1 MENATKALLIAGS
14 VLIAIVLIAV
24 GIKILGSTSGTV
36 NQVESVSNAME
47 KSIFNSQYTQF
58 EGAQKGTAVKKLIN
72 QAKTYNATVKDAN
85 KKIKIT
91 TVANLEKGLER
102 HDNVDSEAEVNG
114 ILDEI
119 QVSYNYTVSIQ
130 TNPNTGFVNSIE
142 VK

>member
-58 EGAQKGTAVKKLIN
+58 EGTQKGTAVKKLIN

-85 KKIKIT
+85 KKIKIK
-91 TVANLEKGLER
+91 TVANSEKGLER

-130 TNPNTGFVNSIE
+130 TNPNTGFVNSIKVE
-142 VK
+142 

>member
-58 EGAQKGTAVKKLIN
+58 EGEQKGTAVKKLIN

-85 KKIKIT
+85 RRIKIKT
-91 TVANLEKGLER
+91 TATGLDSHPQGISDAANINKIC
-102 HDNVDSEAEVNG
+102 DQIKISNTYTIKVDIDG
-114 ILDEI
+114 
-119 QVSYNYTVSIQ
+119 T
-130 TNPNTGFVNSIE
+130 TGFVNRITIQ
-142 VK
+142 

>member
-72 QAKTYNATVKDAN
+72 QAKTYNATVKEEK
-85 KKIKIT
+85 KKIKIKTTAEGLHGYQEGT
-91 TVANLEKGLER
+91 TVADDLNTICDQIQISKTYTIR
-102 HDNVDSEAEVNG
+102 VDIDG
-114 ILDEI
+114 
-119 QVSYNYTVSIQ
+119 T
-130 TNPNTGFVNSIE
+130 TGFVNRITIQ
-142 VK
+142 

>member
-72 QAKTYNATVKDAN
+72 QAKTYNATVKDEN
-85 KKIKIT
+85 RKIKIKTTAEGLHGCPDET
-91 TVANLEKGLER
+91 TVADDLNTICDQIQISKTYTIR
-102 HDNVDSEAEVNG
+102 VDIDG
-114 ILDEI
+114 
-119 QVSYNYTVSIQ
+119 T
-130 TNPNTGFVNSIE
+130 TGFVNRITIQ
-142 VK
+142 

>member
-72 QAKTYNATVKDAN
+72 QAKTYNATVKDAK
-85 KKIKIT
+85 KKIKIKT
-91 TVANLEKGLER
+91 TAEGLHGYPEGTNIA
-102 HDNVDSEAEVNG
+102 DDLNTICDQIQISKTYTIIVDIDG
-114 ILDEI
+114 
-119 QVSYNYTVSIQ
+119 T
-130 TNPNTGFVNSIE
+130 TGFVNRITIQ
-142 VK
+142 

>member
-58 EGAQKGTAVKKLIN
+58 EGEQKGTAVKKLIN
-72 QAKTYNATVKDAN
+72 QAKTYNATVKDVN
-85 KKIKIT
+85 KKIKIKT
-91 TVANLEKGLER
+91 TAEGLNSYPRGTTDADNLSTIC
-102 HDNVDSEAEVNG
+102 DQ
-114 ILDEI
+114 I
-119 QVSYNYTVSIQ
+119 QISKTYTIKVE
-130 TNPNTGFVNSIE
+130 TDGTTGFVNKITIQ
-142 VK
+142 

>member
-58 EGAQKGTAVKKLIN
+58 EGEQKGTAVKKLIN
-72 QAKTYNATVKDAN
+72 QAKTYNATVKDRN
-85 KKIKIT
+85 RRIKIKT
-91 TVANLEKGLER
+91 TATGLDS
-102 HDNVDSEAEVNG
+102 HPQGISDAADINKICDQIKISNTYKIIVD
-114 ILDEI
+114 IDE
-119 QVSYNYTVSIQ
+119 T
-130 TNPNTGFVNSIE
+130 TGFVNRITIQ
-142 VK
+142 

>member
-72 QAKTYNATVKDAN
+72 QAKTYNATVKDVN
-85 KKIKIT
+85 KKIKIKT
-91 TVANLEKGLER
+91 TAEGLNSYPRGTTDADNLSTICDQIQISKTYTIR
-102 HDNVDSEAEVNG
+102 VDIDG
-114 ILDEI
+114 
-119 QVSYNYTVSIQ
+119 T
-130 TNPNTGFVNSIE
+130 TGFVNRITIQ
-142 VK
+142 

>member
-72 QAKTYNATVKDAN
+72 QAKTYNATVTDAN

-91 TVANLEKGLER
+91 TVANSEKGLGR
-102 HDNVDSEAEVNG
+102 HKNVYSEPTVNG

-119 QVSYNYTVSIQ
+119 QVSYNYTVFID
-130 TNPNTGFVNSIE
+130 TNPNTGFVNSITIQ
-142 VK
+142 

>member
-24 GIKILGSTSGTV
+24 GIKILSSTSGTV
-36 NQVESVSNAME
+36 KQVETVSTAME

-85 KKIKIT
+85 RKIKIKTTATGLDRYPNGT
-91 TVANLEKGLER
+91 TVAANINKICDQIQISNTYTIIVE
-102 HDNVDSEAEVNG
+102 
-114 ILDEI
+114 IDE
-119 QVSYNYTVSIQ
+119 T
-130 TNPNTGFVNSIE
+130 TGFVSRITIQ
-142 VK
+142 